1 MQPAHAHLADAKV
14 LIVED
19 EPLILMDCETIL
31 RDIGVGHV
39 VGVTTAREALL
50 ALDQSPSGFD
60 VAILD
65 VSLQETS
72 SLALADM
79 LAARGVATG
88 FMSGYAIETL
98 PEKFRDK
105 PYISKPF
112 VPAQLTA
119 MLAAMLAPPAKG

>member
-1 MQPAHAHLADAKV
+1 MPAHVCLADARV

-19 EPLILMDCETIL
+19 EPLILIDCETIL

-39 VGVTTAREALL
+39 VGATTAREAIL
-50 ALDQSPSGFD
+50 ALEQVPAGFN

-72 SLALADM
+72 SLQLAEI
-79 LAARGVATG
+79 LAARGVTTG
-88 FMSGYAIETL
+88 FMSGYGLEAL

-119 MLAAMLAPPAKG
+119 MLALMLAPPTAN